1 MHEVYLT
8 RQTVDAAIE
17 AFDEFADV
25 MRVRFHVTIDSLL
38 FDRDT
43 AFNKRFRAALLK
55 RDVCPDMSGAYDH
68 YQLGSIEKYW
78 DVLQSIVAALLMH
91 GGVDETHWKFA
102 AQMTNHVLN
111 RLPTSSNLGHVSP
124 IEYLTNEEP
133 DLSHFR
139 VPFSPSFVTQDKSGS
154 LLPRAHEAIFV
165 GYPD

>member
-1 MHEVYLT
+1 
-8 RQTVDAAIE
+8 
-17 AFDEFADV
+17 
-25 MRVRFHVTIDSLL
+25 
-38 FDRDT
+38 
-43 AFNKRFRAALLK
+43 
-55 RDVCPDMSGAYDH
+55 
-68 YQLGSIEKYW
+68 
-78 DVLQSIVAALLMH
+78 MH

-154 LLPRAHEAIFV
+154 LLPRAHKAIFV